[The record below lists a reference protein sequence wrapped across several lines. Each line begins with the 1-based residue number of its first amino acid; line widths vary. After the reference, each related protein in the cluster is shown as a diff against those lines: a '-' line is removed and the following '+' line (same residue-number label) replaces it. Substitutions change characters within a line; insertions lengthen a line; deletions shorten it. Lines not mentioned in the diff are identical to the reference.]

1 MYDLCVDSID
11 HEENGRSLVLLDLS
25 AAFDMLDHGVVYF
38 PTRALTPY
46 HLSST
51 KPVNLS

>member
-25 AAFDMLDHGVVYF
+25 AAFDMLDHGVVKEN
-38 PTRALTPY
+38 RNREVQRQSE
-46 HLSST
+46 HIIS
-51 KPVNLS
+51 